1 MLETSFVVNVI
12 SWLRNAGE
20 EQRENRFFV
29 DKFGMNLLFSHI
41 ENCKK
46 TKIIEKQKN
55 KQTKII
61 KKQKQKN
68 D

>member
-1 MLETSFVVNVI
+1 
-12 SWLRNAGE
+12 
-20 EQRENRFFV
+20 
-29 DKFGMNLLFSHI
+29 MNLLFSHI

-61 KKQKQKN
+61 KKQKQTNKN
-68 D
+68 Y

>member
-1 MLETSFVVNVI
+1 MLETSLVVNVI

-41 ENCKK
+41 ENYKK
-46 TKIIEKQKN
+46 M
-55 KQTKII
+55 KII
-61 KKQKQKN
+61 KNKN
-68 D
+68 K